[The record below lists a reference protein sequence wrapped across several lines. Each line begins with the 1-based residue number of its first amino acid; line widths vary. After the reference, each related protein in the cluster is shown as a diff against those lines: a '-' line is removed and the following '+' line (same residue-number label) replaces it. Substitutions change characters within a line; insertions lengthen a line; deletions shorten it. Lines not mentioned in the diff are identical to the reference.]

1 MDEDKATLDEKGE
14 RSLNEFPDDG
24 AWERLKAEI
33 EAQYTPE
40 DGDADGDRR

>member
-1 MDEDKATLDEKGE
+1 MDGEIRLDGAGE
-14 RSLNEFPDDG
+14 RSLAEFPDDG

-33 EAQYTPE
+33 ASQHTPE